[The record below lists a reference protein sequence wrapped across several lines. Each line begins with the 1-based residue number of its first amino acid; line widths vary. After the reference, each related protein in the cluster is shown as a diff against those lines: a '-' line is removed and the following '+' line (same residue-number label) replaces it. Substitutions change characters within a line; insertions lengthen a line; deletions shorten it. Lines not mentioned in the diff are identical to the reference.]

1 MIPAIRRSTRVQEL
15 IPLCEFGY
23 ELRLERKDY
32 TFRAGQTI
40 VLHGP
45 TQRED
50 RSYTVASGEHDP
62 FISVLFRLIPEGK
75 LTPRLAALSAGDA
88 IDFTGPCGEFTI
100 EHPEDPLVFIGTGT
114 GLAPGGAY
122 LRTMPNLNLT
132 VLHGVRKAEELY
144 FRDEF
149 AQACAYYPCVSR
161 EEGTGYH
168 GRVTGLLPTLERPD
182 QARYHLCGSTE
193 MIFAVMDWLEE
204 QGVPEDRIH
213 TEAYF
218 RHLSM

>member
-1 MIPAIRRSTRVQEL
+1 MMPAIRRSTRVQEL
-15 IPLCEFGY
+15 IKLCEFGY
-23 ELRLERKDY
+23 ELRLEKEEY
-32 TFRAGQTI
+32 TFQAGQTV

-45 TQRED
+45 TQRAD
-50 RSYTVASGEHDP
+50 RSYTVASGENDP

-75 LTPRLAALSAGDA
+75 LTPLLVELSPGDPM
-88 IDFTGPCGEFTI
+88 DFTGPCGEFVV

-114 GLAPGGAY
+114 GLAPARSY
-122 LRTMPNLNLT
+122 LRSLPDLNLT

-149 AQACAYYPCVSR
+149 ANGCTYYPCVSR
-161 EEGTGYH
+161 EEGVGFH
-168 GRVTGLLPTLERPD
+168 GRVTDLLPTIELPEN
-182 QARYHLCGSTE
+182 ARYHLCGSTE
-193 MIFAVMDWLEE
+193 MIFEVMDWLEA
-204 QGVPEDRIH
+204 QGVPEDRMH